1 MAAATIEIVF
11 DGGFNDILLD
21 YLDMQGRSSSEEAA
35 FDDDASDYSSSG
47 NDSDIVRAISA
58 DILRNG
64 ESIRCLGL
72 QPASAPQPRAPRR
85 LPSDSHSVGDAK
97 RDNGC
102 KCLIG
107 DCIDNFGGEKFF
119 LREQLMAV
127 STTCHMDLAT
137 SLGPWYFVKDCLC
150 CELKCRFILV
160 GLIVI
165 KVFPRLVGLM
175 TLLDHHHGKSIK
187 INVSYKI
194 GILDLI

>member
-1 MAAATIEIVF
+1 
-11 DGGFNDILLD
+11 
-21 YLDMQGRSSSEEAA
+21 MQGRSSSEEAA

-64 ESIRCLGL
+64 ELIRCLGL

-85 LPSDSHSVGDAK
+85 LPSDSHTHSVGDAK

-137 SLGPWYFVKDCLC
+137 SLGTLSKTVFV
-150 CELKCRFILV
+150 
-160 GLIVI
+160 
-165 KVFPRLVGLM
+165 
-175 TLLDHHHGKSIK
+175 
-187 INVSYKI
+187 VS
-194 GILDLI
+194 

>member
-35 FDDDASDYSSSG
+35 FDDDAWDYSSSG
-47 NDSDIVRAISA
+47 NDSDIVREISA

-72 QPASAPQPRAPRR
+72 QPASAPQPHAPRR

-102 KCLIG
+102 KCLIYDRRLHRQFWRGEVLLTRTING
-107 DCIDNFGGEKFF
+107 DLDNMPYGLGNFTWT
-119 LREQLMAV
+119 L
-127 STTCHMDLAT
+127 SLA
-137 SLGPWYFVKDCLC
+137 WCLC
-150 CELKCRFILV
+150 Q
-160 GLIVI
+160 
-165 KVFPRLVGLM
+165 RLSLTV
-175 TLLDHHHGKSIK
+175 
-187 INVSYKI
+187 VS
-194 GILDLI
+194 

>member
-72 QPASAPQPRAPRR
+72 QPASAPQPRARP
-85 LPSDSHSVGDAK
+85 A
-97 RDNGC
+97 
-102 KCLIG
+102 
-107 DCIDNFGGEKFF
+107 
-119 LREQLMAV
+119 
-127 STTCHMDLAT
+127 
-137 SLGPWYFVKDCLC
+137 DCL
-150 CELKCRFILV
+150 V
-160 GLIVI
+160 TVT
-165 KVFPRLVGLM
+165 VSVTPRGTMDASV
-175 TLLDHHHGKSIK
+175 
-187 INVSYKI
+187 
-194 GILDLI
+194 

>member
-1 MAAATIEIVF
+1 MIEIVF

-21 YLDMQGRSSSEEAA
+21 YLDMQGRSSSDEDA
-35 FDDDASDYSSSG
+35 FDDNASDDSSSG
-47 NDSDIVRAISA
+47 NDSDIVHAISA

-72 QPASAPQPRAPRR
+72 HPPPHRHAPHCRARPADC
-85 LPSDSHSVGDAK
+85 LPSDSVVDVK

-137 SLGPWYFVKDCLC
+137 SVFTVLVLC
-150 CELKCRFILV
+150 CELKLFWL
-160 GLIVI
+160 G
-165 KVFPRLVGLM
+165 
-175 TLLDHHHGKSIK
+175 
-187 INVSYKI
+187 
-194 GILDLI
+194 

>member
-72 QPASAPQPRAPRR
+72 QPASAPQA
-85 LPSDSHSVGDAK
+85 
-97 RDNGC
+97 
-102 KCLIG
+102 
-107 DCIDNFGGEKFF
+107 KFF
-119 LREQLMAV
+119 FPKSSDR
-127 STTCHMDLAT
+127 
-137 SLGPWYFVKDCLC
+137 
-150 CELKCRFILV
+150 
-160 GLIVI
+160 VI
-165 KVFPRLVGLM
+165 
-175 TLLDHHHGKSIK
+175 I
-187 INVSYKI
+187 
-194 GILDLI
+194 

>member
-21 YLDMQGRSSSEEAA
+21 YFDMQGRSSSEEAA

-107 DCIDNFGGEKFF
+107 DYIDNFGGEKFF
-119 LREQLMAV
+119 LRERLMAV

-175 TLLDHHHGKSIK
+175 TLLYHHHGKSIK

>member
-1 MAAATIEIVF
+1 MIEIVF

-21 YLDMQGRSSSEEAA
+21 YLDMQGRSSSDEDA

-72 QPASAPQPRAPRR
+72 HPPAPQASAPQPRAPRR
-85 LPSDSHSVGDAK
+85 LPSDCVVDVK

-137 SLGPWYFVKDCLC
+137 SLG
-150 CELKCRFILV
+150 
-160 GLIVI
+160 
-165 KVFPRLVGLM
+165 
-175 TLLDHHHGKSIK
+175 TLL
-187 INVSYKI
+187 
-194 GILDLI
+194 

>member
-85 LPSDSHSVGDAK
+85 LPSDSHSVSDAK

-107 DCIDNFGGEKFF
+107 DYIDNFGGEKFF

-137 SLGPWYFVKDCLC
+137 SLGPWYFVKDCLS
-150 CELKCRFILV
+150 
-160 GLIVI
+160 
-165 KVFPRLVGLM
+165 VFV
-175 TLLDHHHGKSIK
+175 
-187 INVSYKI
+187 VS
-194 GILDLI
+194 

>member
-1 MAAATIEIVF
+1 
-11 DGGFNDILLD
+11 
-21 YLDMQGRSSSEEAA
+21 MQGRSSSEEAA

-72 QPASAPQPRAPRR
+72 GLQPASAPQGTAARAPQTAY
-85 LPSDSHSVGDAK
+85 SVGDAK

-102 KCLIG
+102 KCLIHHRRLHRQFWRG
-107 DCIDNFGGEKFF
+107 EVLTRTINGGLDNMPYG
-119 LREQLMAV
+119 
-127 STTCHMDLAT
+127 
-137 SLGPWYFVKDCLC
+137 LGNFTWSWTWYFVKDCLC

>member
-64 ESIRCLGL
+64 ELIRCLGL

-85 LPSDSHSVGDAK
+85 LPSDSHTHSVGDAK

-137 SLGPWYFVKDCLC
+137 SLGTLSKTVFV
-150 CELKCRFILV
+150 
-160 GLIVI
+160 
-165 KVFPRLVGLM
+165 
-175 TLLDHHHGKSIK
+175 
-187 INVSYKI
+187 VS
-194 GILDLI
+194 

>member
-1 MAAATIEIVF
+1 MRCQAGELRGEATGGVKAACLIYIVHVRVHVKMAAATIEIVF

-107 DCIDNFGGEKFF
+107 DYIDTFGGEKFF

-137 SLGPWYFVKDCLC
+137 SLGPCYFVKDCLS
-150 CELKCRFILV
+150 
-160 GLIVI
+160 
-165 KVFPRLVGLM
+165 VFV
-175 TLLDHHHGKSIK
+175 
-187 INVSYKI
+187 VS
-194 GILDLI
+194 

>member
-47 NDSDIVRAISA
+47 NDSDIVCAISA

-97 RDNGC
+97 RDNHGC

-127 STTCHMDLAT
+127 STTCHIMDLAT
-137 SLGPWYFVKDCLC
+137 SLGTLSKTVFV
-150 CELKCRFILV
+150 
-160 GLIVI
+160 
-165 KVFPRLVGLM
+165 
-175 TLLDHHHGKSIK
+175 
-187 INVSYKI
+187 VS
-194 GILDLI
+194 